1 MLHVRRDR
9 HSALFS
15 QVPLWV
21 TQGTGLC
28 WPTPRTRQSEAGQE
42 VYGAEGQQSMVGAPM
57 HPAPPPHYFLTKWS
71 LILRL
76 EILIFIWPYSAYL
89 QKPQISWPK
98 VAVRSSSTKI

>member
-21 TQGTGLC
+21 TQDTGLC

-57 HPAPPPHYFLTKWS
+57 HPAPPPLFFDKVVTDSEVRNTDFYLALLS
-71 LILRL
+71 LFA
-76 EILIFIWPYSAYL
+76 ETPDF
-89 QKPQISWPK
+89 
-98 VAVRSSSTKI
+98 VA

>member
-21 TQGTGLC
+21 TQDTGLC

-57 HPAPPPHYFLTKWS
+57 HPAPPPPLFFDKVVTDSEVRNTDFYLALLS
-71 LILRL
+71 LFA
-76 EILIFIWPYSAYL
+76 ETPDF
-89 QKPQISWPK
+89 
-98 VAVRSSSTKI
+98 VA